1 MSGAGDVGDVIKF
14 AFLRAPAGKDRTLGV
29 AWYFAPNHDG
39 RSQGRRLEWRD
50 KVAWQ
55 TLDEEL
61 YTGLATLPERSVA
74 ALEQVVVW
82 PEGVLFHRR
91 PVPFHRLRS
100 A

>member
-1 MSGAGDVGDVIKF
+1 MSDAGDVIDVNKI
-14 AFLRAPAGKDRTLGV
+14 AFLRALAGKDRTLGV
-29 AWYFAPNHDG
+29 AWYCPPNHDG

-55 TLDEEL
+55 TLDDKL
-61 YTGLATLPERSVA
+61 HTVLATLPERSVA
-74 ALEQVVVW
+74 ALEQVVIW
-82 PEGVLFHRR
+82 PEGTVFHRQ